1 MDEFYKRA
9 ELLIGDQALSKLNK
23 SSVAVFGVG
32 GVGGFA
38 VESLIRSGIKNIT
51 VFDGDVVEESNINRQ
66 IIATK
71 ENTGESKVIAFKKR
85 LLAINPDIKVEMID
99 KFIHKDDINN
109 LPFDG
114 VNYVIDCIDTIS
126 TKIALAKY
134 CFDNNI
140 KIISAMGAGN
150 KFNPMGFIESD
161 IYKTEVDPIAK
172 KMRGELRKL
181 GVDKLKVVYSKEVPQ
196 KNDNIN
202 IGSNAFVPASMGIYI
217 ASIVFKDL
225 LEDE

>member
-1 MDEFYKRA
+1 MDELARLKILYSEDK
-9 ELLIGDQALSKLNK
+9 INKLKNQK
-23 SSVAVFGVG
+23 IMLFGLG
-32 GVGGFA
+32 GVGGYVLETLA
-38 VESLIRSGIKNIT
+38 RSGISSFVII
-51 VFDGDVVEESNINRQ
+51 DGDSIEESNINRQ

-71 ENTGESKVIAFKKR
+71 ENIGESKVIAFKKR

-99 KFIHKDDINN
+99 KFIHKDDINS

>member
-1 MDEFYKRA
+1 
-9 ELLIGDQALSKLNK
+9 
-23 SSVAVFGVG
+23 
-32 GVGGFA
+32 
-38 VESLIRSGIKNIT
+38 
-51 VFDGDVVEESNINRQ
+51 
-66 IIATK
+66 
-71 ENTGESKVIAFKKR
+71 
-85 LLAINPDIKVEMID
+85 MID
-99 KFIHKDDINN
+99 KFIHKDDINS